1 MQPNLRRVQ
10 RRRNFSVEF
19 KKQIVKEFESG
30 MFSVLELCKLHQI
43 QKRVVYNWIYRYSNV
58 NKPHTQIVEMKE
70 SSTQK
75 LKELESK
82 LKELERA
89 VGQKQ
94 IYIDY
99 LEKMMDIAKEE
110 MGVDIKKNY
119 GTPHSH
125 GSGKTSNK

>member
-1 MQPNLRRVQ
+1 
-10 RRRNFSVEF
+10 
-19 KKQIVKEFESG
+19 
-30 MFSVLELCKLHQI
+30 
-43 QKRVVYNWIYRYSNV
+43 
-58 NKPHTQIVEMKE
+58 MKE

-75 LKELESK
+75 LKELEDR

-99 LEKMMDIAKEE
+99 LEKMMDIAKDE

-119 GTPHSH
+119 GTPRLN
-125 GSGKTSNK
+125 GSDKTSKK